1 MGRLDGS
8 SGEDGQ
14 QGRQRVGA
22 VQTLFPGGEAGA
34 VEDAAL
40 VADLA
45 LEVVQ
50 ELGGLQQSQARRP
63 FGGDDQGTLR

>member
-1 MGRLDGS
+1 MGRFDGS
-8 SGEDGQ
+8 SREDGQ
-14 QGRQRVGA
+14 KGRQRVGTLH
-22 VQTLFPGGEAGA
+22 TLFPGGEAGA

-50 ELGGLQQSQARRP
+50 EMGGLQQSQARRP
-63 FGGDDQGTLR
+63 FGGGDQGTLR